1 MSKPIQTRY
10 QGRYLHLVERDRWEY
25 VHRLHPV
32 VVMIACTDQDELVLV
47 EQFRKPV
54 DQRTIELP
62 AGLVGDVMDQADES
76 LASAAGRELIEET
89 GFAAGQMTEIM
100 RCPTSAGM
108 SNEVAVFL
116 FADQL
121 ERVGPGG
128 GDASEDITVHCI
140 ARDSIEDWL
149 SARYREDF
157 FIDPKIYTA
166 LFWLLRREQTGRY
179 GAP

>member
-1 MSKPIQTRY
+1 MSDSIQTRY
-10 QGRYLHLVERDRWEY
+10 RGRYLHLVERDRWEF

-32 VVMIACTDQDELVLV
+32 VVMIATTADDEFVLV

-54 DQRTIELP
+54 DRRTIELP
-62 AGLVGDVMDQADES
+62 AGLVGDIDEQQDES
-76 LASAAGRELIEET
+76 LTTAAYRELLEET
-89 GFAAGQMTEIM
+89 GFAAGSLTEIM
-100 RCPTSAGM
+100 RCPTSSGM

-121 ERVGPGG
+121 ERKGPGG

-140 ARDSIEDWL
+140 ARHELDAWL
-149 SARYREDF
+149 QQRYQDGF

-166 LFWLLRREQTGRY
+166 LYWLQQRGSARD
-179 GAP
+179 